1 MTENLNTSNDFNLL
15 EDTPK
20 VLDEANLSTREF
32 MEKNWDRLVSTPT
45 SVGENQSLPVEGE
58 ASTSTAESPAFDAL
72 EHLEQAYEGLKN
84 TLEQKG
90 ISSKEEWLK
99 SLIEMEKMYHQ
110 KPEQFFRLMQ
120 SKNAERTLQNQGYDV
135 QKLKEAVLQQG
146 LATVM
151 GLNQTLQQGRLTQPV
166 YQPTNSAFTP
176 IPQGQWGMTMPPQSD
191 PLAQFKKPVNEEL
204 TSYLK
209 DLVQKEFASMVQ
221 KNQVA
226 TKKAKDASFAP
237 KVTQVPPSTSATHT
251 PSGRLKTTREI
262 LEEGCRLLGI

>member
-1 MTENLNTSNDFNLL
+1 MTENSNTSNDFNLL
-15 EDTPK
+15 EDTTK

-45 SVGENQSLPVEGE
+45 SAGEMQPTLSEQETLNSTTEAPV
-58 ASTSTAESPAFDAL
+58 FNAL
-72 EHLEQAYEGLKN
+72 EHLEQAYDGLKD
-84 TLEQKG
+84 TLNQKG
-90 ISSKEEWLK
+90 IFSKEEWLK

-146 LATVM
+146 LSTVM
-151 GLNQTLQQGRLTQPV
+151 GLSQAQNNGAQQPF
-166 YQPTNSAFTP
+166 YQPTNRALAP
-176 IPQGQWGMTMPPQSD
+176 MPQGQWGMNMPQQQD

-221 KNQVA
+221 KNQAA

-251 PSGRLKTTREI
+251 SSGRLKTTREI

>member
-15 EDTPK
+15 EDTTK

-45 SVGENQSLPVEGE
+45 SVGENQSPPLEGE
-58 ASTSTAESPAFDAL
+58 ASTSTAEPPAFDAL
-72 EHLEQAYEGLKN
+72 EHLEQAYEGLKD

-151 GLNQTLQQGRLTQPV
+151 GLSQAQNNGAQQPF
-166 YQPTNSAFTP
+166 YQPANRALAP
-176 IPQGQWGMTMPPQSD
+176 MPQGQWGMNMPQQQD
-191 PLAQFKKPVNEEL
+191 PLAQFKKPVPDEM

-209 DLVQKEFASMVQ
+209 ELVQKEFASMVQ
-221 KNQVA
+221 KNQAA

-251 PSGRLKTTREI
+251 SSGRLKTTREI